1 MEMDKFS
8 SSYQPSWPPAQATV
22 DVVGSVETYAARQ
35 EEEVLGSA
43 SRRLRPWRLWRRRRR
58 RRFGKVRVRGLVVT
72 VAVAVTLAEEGRS

>member
-35 EEEVLGSA
+35 EEEKVEALEA
-43 SRRLRPWRLWRRRRR
+43 METPATAPLREGEGQGVGGDGGGGRDA
-58 RRFGKVRVRGLVVT
+58 GGGG
-72 VAVAVTLAEEGRS
+72 EELTG